1 MRFTIGRDL
10 GFVLAKGIVCSLATV
25 LILMPALILRFQDR
39 IRKTQHRSF
48 VPSMDGFARKLFR
61 EMCIRDRVSG
71 GLLGL
76 SVLAGSRLGALGAV
90 AQIAGAVLLILLGA
104 GKLAGSWL
112 RSLAARL
119 AEQGRCV

>member
-1 MRFTIGRDL
+1 MAAALHQAVDSIVSSGVTTIVGFVALALMRFTIGRDL

-61 EMCIRDRVSG
+61 G
-71 GLLGL
+71 AQG
-76 SVLAGSRLGALGAV
+76 AGSGSA
-90 AQIAGAVLLILLGA
+90 AGDRPGLCGT
-104 GKLAGSWL
+104 
-112 RSLAARL
+112 
-119 AEQGRCV
+119 EYD

>member
-1 MRFTIGRDL
+1 MAGSASTAVDSIVSSGVTTIVGFVALALMRFTIGRDL

-61 EMCIRDRVSG
+61 GRK
-71 GLLGL
+71 
-76 SVLAGSRLGALGAV
+76 VLASGSA
-90 AQIAGAVLLILLGA
+90 AGDRPGLCGT
-104 GKLAGSWL
+104 
-112 RSLAARL
+112 
-119 AEQGRCV
+119 EYD